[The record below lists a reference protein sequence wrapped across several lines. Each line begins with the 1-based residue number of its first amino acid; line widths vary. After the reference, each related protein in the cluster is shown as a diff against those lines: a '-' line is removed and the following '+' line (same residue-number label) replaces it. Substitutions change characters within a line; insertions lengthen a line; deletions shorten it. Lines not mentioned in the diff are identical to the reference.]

1 MKTPSTKDT
10 IGCATEVKQ
19 PEIPNL
25 PIYITIDKKLFTLNK
40 DVWDSHSKLYCL
52 YYERRK

>member
-19 PEIPNL
+19 PLVPKIPFRFVL
-25 PIYITIDKKLFTLNK
+25 SGTLYTLDEGAWNWNK
-40 DVWDSHSKLYCL
+40 RL
-52 YYERRK
+52 